1 MPDIAARVSIETS
14 EFENIRTKRHEQTAD
29 EREFAAG
36 VILRRSDEIDPV
48 TAAVKPKR
56 RSMWK
61 RAKRVRRLFCCAR
74 YKYLKKRTLL
84 KRASPNRVAAVRKLV
99 VKKSFT

>member
-1 MPDIAARVSIETS
+1 MPDIAVRFTSADIVYVPARVSIETS
-14 EFENIRTKRHEQTAD
+14 ELESIRTKRHEQTAD

-36 VILRRSDEIDPV
+36 VIHRRRDEIDPV

-61 RAKRVRRLFCCAR
+61 RAQRV
-74 YKYLKKRTLL
+74 
-84 KRASPNRVAAVRKLV
+84 
-99 VKKSFT
+99 